1 MLLSSKVR
9 KSIVREMLNA
19 GLLDKDKVKISR
31 VLEIDDDY
39 YKEFVDAYMAF
50 KQTEGLDK
58 QANVVKDEIEKFRQ
72 EHGFRTYKEAEWV
85 MAGYLPAK
93 ESSLCKGRPLF
104 EAIKD
109 FIKNEVVVED
119 NKKYFPPRKELAEPE
134 LRFMQLAL
142 NYASFSELQ
151 KDCYLWYTSIVD
163 IEDYFFNWIPI
174 KEMIE
179 LMQFFK
185 SRNAFRK
192 VYKHVA
198 VMDLVYETSISVS
211 YTGRGGGL
219 IRADLAFMINQLRHL
234 WGLVSRSSLKRF
246 FSCSLFLHGKAT
258 RVLLK
263 GLFSEYKMTYLEW
276 YNLCKSKSDLHTHPK
291 RLLL

>member
-1 MLLSSKVR
+1 MLLSTKVKR
-9 KSIVREMLNA
+9 SIVKEMLNA
-19 GLLDKDKVKISR
+19 GLLDKDKVKVSK
-31 VLEIDDDY
+31 VLEVDDDY

-50 KQTEGLDK
+50 KQTEGLAK
-58 QANVVKDEIEKFRQ
+58 QVDMVEDEIEKFRQ

-85 MAGYLPAK
+85 MAGYLPAT

-104 EAIKD
+104 EAIKE

-119 NKKYFPPRKELAEPE
+119 NKRYFPPRKELPEPE

-142 NYASFSELQ
+142 NYAAYSELQ

-163 IEDYFFNWIPI
+163 TEDYFFNWVTV
-174 KEMIE
+174 KEMVE

-185 SRNAFRK
+185 SRHAFRK
-192 VYKHVA
+192 VYRYVA
-198 VMDLVYETSISVS
+198 IMDLIYETSISVA

-219 IRADLAFMINQLRHL
+219 IRADLAFMIDQVRHL
-234 WGLVSRSSLKRF
+234 WGLVSKSSLKRF
-246 FSCSLFLHGKAT
+246 FFCSLILHGKST
-258 RVLLK
+258 KWLLK
-263 GLFSEYKMTYLEW
+263 NLFSEYRMTYLEW

-291 RLLL
+291 RLHL